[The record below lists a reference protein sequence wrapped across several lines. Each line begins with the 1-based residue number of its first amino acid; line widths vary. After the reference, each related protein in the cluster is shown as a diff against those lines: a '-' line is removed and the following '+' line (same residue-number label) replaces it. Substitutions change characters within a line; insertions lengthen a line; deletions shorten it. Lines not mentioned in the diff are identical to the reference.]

1 MAAIEYKWGHI
12 SDNDHPINNFKIC
25 LSYVFMDNESY
36 ESIEEV
42 IWRTVIKESK
52 VLTSI

>member
-1 MAAIEYKWGHI
+1 
-12 SDNDHPINNFKIC
+12 
-25 LSYVFMDNESY
+25 MDNESY